1 MDLKSMISKTQDKA
15 QQLTESPGNVS
26 ESAALMSKAQ
36 HKIQELTGN
45 AAETVSKM
53 LDELNAAIPVMRAL
67 GFSVQDLQ
75 VGMGFLPEVSA
86 RLIADADNIDVRAI
100 DGMIQKKSEQKT
112 LVALL
117 KALQTAYNVRN
128 QLGDLGLS
136 VVEINATLGIP
147 PKISIGFLKP
157 APVTAQPLAAAVA

>member
-1 MDLKSMISKTQDKA
+1 MDLRNMISKTQDKA
-15 QQLTESPGNVS
+15 QQLTGSTGAVS
-26 ESAALMSKAQ
+26 ETTWMS
-36 HKIQELTGN
+36 KIQELTELAGN

-53 LDELNAAIPVMRAL
+53 LDELNAALPVMKAL

-75 VGMGFLPEVSA
+75 VGMGFLPEVNA
-86 RLIADADNIDVRAI
+86 RLIADADNINVKAI
-100 DGMIQKKSEQKT
+100 DDMIQKKSQQKT
-112 LVALL
+112 LVAVL

-157 APVTAQPLAAAVA
+157 VPASTPSLAAAVA

>member
-1 MDLKSMISKTQDKA
+1 MDFRNMMSRTQELTDKA
-15 QQLTESPGNVS
+15 HELTESTGNAS
-26 ESAALMSKAQ
+26 ETAWISKV
-36 HKIQELTGN
+36 QELTGN

-53 LDELNAAIPVMRAL
+53 LDELNAALPVMKAL

-86 RLIADADNIDVRAI
+86 RLVADADNIDVRAI
-100 DGMIQKKSEQKT
+100 DDMIQKKSEQKT
-112 LVALL
+112 LVAVL

-128 QLGDLGLS
+128 QLGDLGLR

-157 APVTAQPLAAAVA
+157 VPASAPSLAAAVA

>member
-1 MDLKSMISKTQDKA
+1 MDFRNMMSRAQELTDKA
-15 QQLTESPGNVS
+15 HELTESTGNAS
-26 ESAALMSKAQ
+26 ETAWISKV
-36 HKIQELTGN
+36 QELTGN

-53 LDELNAAIPVMRAL
+53 LDELNAALPVMKAL

-86 RLIADADNIDVRAI
+86 RLVADADNIDVRAI
-100 DGMIQKKSEQKT
+100 DDMIQKKSEQKT
-112 LVALL
+112 LVAVL

-128 QLGDLGLS
+128 QLGDLGLR

-157 APVTAQPLAAAVA
+157 VPASAPSLAAAVA